1 MKKPLISPQELYPEI
16 DYQALMAQLPPNSHP
31 RRKIKELENKGYLIR
46 LKKGLYVLSEE
57 LVGKPY
63 AIEIIANLIYG
74 PSYLSLEY
82 ALSYYHLIPE
92 RVELITSVTIQKNK
106 TFNTP
111 LGNFNYQH
119 LSPHLYPLGVSLQ
132 QINDDRT
139 FIIASPEKAIMDL
152 FTLKFSNADRP
163 QKRDVITALESD
175 LRIDLDALKK
185 KINKNHL
192 REMQDSYRNRRW
204 SKLALDFLLEDL

>member
-63 AIEIIANLIYG
+63 ALEIIANLIYG

-82 ALSYYHLIPE
+82 ALSYYQLIPE
-92 RVELITSVTIQKNK
+92 RVERFTSVTIQKNK
-106 TFNTP
+106 TFNTQ
-111 LGNFNYQH
+111 LGHFTYQH
-119 LSPHLYPLGVSLQ
+119 LSAHLYPLGVSLQ
-132 QINDDRT
+132 PTNDDRN

-152 FTLKFSNADRP
+152 FTLKFSNADLP

-175 LRIDLDALKK
+175 LRIDLDELKK
-185 KINKNHL
+185 RLNKNHL
-192 REMQDSYRNRRW
+192 LEMQDSYRNRRW
-204 SKLALDFLLEDL
+204 NKLVLDFLLEDL